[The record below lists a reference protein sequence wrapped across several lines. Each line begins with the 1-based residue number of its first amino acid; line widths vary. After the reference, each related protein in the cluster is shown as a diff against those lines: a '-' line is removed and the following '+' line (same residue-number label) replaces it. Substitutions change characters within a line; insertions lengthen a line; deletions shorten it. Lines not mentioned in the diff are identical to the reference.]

1 MTQFKAGV
9 PAVGSTMSMTPKML
23 SDYDDIGTAV
33 IVDPYLG
40 FSTHKMNLRFRSPS
54 VAHQKY
60 LKEVV
65 KKFIEHQDYEKA
77 YNELLGC
84 EWLKSITRRKKKEWQ
99 NGLKEHVSF
108 IFTKKIRHCTVWK
121 LQKFSL
127 TPFSKKFRESNGF
140 TKKLLY
146 S

>member
-65 KKFIEHQDYEKA
+65 KKFIDHQDYEKA

-108 IFTKKIRHCTVWK
+108 IFTKKNSTLHSVEIAEILSHT
-121 LQKFSL
+121 F
-127 TPFSKKFRESNGF
+127 FRKIS
-140 TKKLLY
+140 
-146 S
+146 

>member
-108 IFTKKIRHCTVWK
+108 IFTKKTPTFFLFLTVQCERMK
-121 LQKFSL
+121 DLPSPQ
-127 TPFSKKFRESNGF
+127 
-140 TKKLLY
+140 
-146 S
+146 

>member
-99 NGLKEHVSF
+99 NGLKEHVS
-108 IFTKKIRHCTVWK
+108 
-121 LQKFSL
+121 LFS
-127 TPFSKKFRESNGF
+127 TQCRNEGI
-140 TKKLLY
+140 LL